1 MSDSSLY
8 RRILAGEAGVWA
20 GPIRG
25 LLRLAEVGYASI
37 IALRNAR
44 YDRNGPQTVLPI
56 PVVSVGNLT
65 VGGTGKTPFVID
77 IARRLERMGREPA
90 VVSRGYKAEDG
101 DPNDEERLIRRHC
114 PGVICVSDPDRAW
127 AAEHA
132 HRHCAA
138 DVIILDDGF
147 QHRRLARVLDIVLID
162 ATSPFGYGH
171 MLPRGLLR
179 EPVESLRRAGIIALT
194 RCDQTSLAEL
204 NRIEARV
211 RAVVTD
217 PVLLRCKHR
226 VASIDLLDGSP
237 MESSLDGKRAVLFA
251 GLGHPGAFATT
262 VRSLGIEVVAH
273 RWWPDHHRYRGR
285 QIERM
290 LDDSRFPPH
299 DLLLTTEKD
308 AVKIQEAGGVDP
320 QRIGVVKVEIDFVDD
335 GGTILQN
342 VLEETIG
349 RG

>member
-8 RRILAGEAGVWA
+8 RRILAGEAGAWA

-37 IALRNAR
+37 IARRNAG
-44 YDRNGPQTVLPI
+44 YDRNGPRTTLPI
-56 PVVSVGNLT
+56 PVISVGNLT

-101 DPNDEERLIRRHC
+101 DPNDEERLIRQHC
-114 PGVICVSDPDRAW
+114 PGVVCVSDPDRAW
-127 AAEHA
+127 AAEQA
-132 HRHCAA
+132 RRHCAA

-179 EPVESLRRAGIIALT
+179 EPVESLRRAGIIVLT
-194 RCDQTSLAEL
+194 RCDQTSVADLT
-204 NRIEARV
+204 RIEARI

-217 PVLLRCKHR
+217 PVLLRCIHR
-226 VASIDLLDGSP
+226 VASIDRLDGSP

-251 GLGHPGAFATT
+251 GLGHPGAFAAT

-285 QIERM
+285 HIERM

-308 AVKIQEAGGVDP
+308 AMKLHEAGGVDQ

-335 GGTILQN
+335 GGTILQDM
-342 VLEETIG
+342 LEETIG